1 MQVSVTA
8 VNGLERRLEVTL
20 PGEQVSREVDQRL
33 KQLARTVRLH
43 GFRQG
48 KVPLAVVR
56 RQYGS
61 QVHMEAVSD
70 LMARS
75 FSEAVSQQNLRPA
88 AGPRL
93 EPLQVEPGSELRY
106 AAVFEVLPQI
116 TVKPLESI
124 SIERPIATVSTEDVD
139 QMIESMRRQKPIFTP
154 VERPAANGDRVW
166 INYEGRIDGELFPG
180 GKGDDLKVILG
191 AGSVL
196 KELDEALHGMQVGES
211 KTVDAHF
218 PADYGAKSVAGKAAV
233 FQVSVTKI
241 ESQTLPEVDAAF
253 AESFGVT
260 EGGVEELRNGVKLSM
275 EREVSEAAHARV
287 RNQLLDALYQA
298 NPLELPRVLIDEQI
312 RELQVQ
318 MLRRAGVQQLDQL
331 PPKEPYEEPARRR
344 VALGLLMGE
353 IVRSQAL
360 RVERSRVAARLE
372 ALVATHPDPEAAK
385 RQYLQSREAMEQIES
400 AALEDQA
407 IEWLLTQVKVTDKP
421 ATFRELTGFG
431 ENS

>member
-1 MQVSVTA
+1 VTA

-70 LMARS
+70 LMERS

>member
-70 LMARS
+70 LMERS
-75 FSEAVSQQNLRPA
+75 FSEAVTQQNLRPA

-93 EPLQVEPGSELRY
+93 EPLQVEPGAELRY

-116 TVKPLESI
+116 TVQPLAGI
-124 SIERPIATVSTEDVD
+124 AVERPIATVSAEDVD
-139 QMIESMRRQKPIFTP
+139 QMIDSMRRQKPIFTA
-154 VERPAANGDRVW
+154 VERPAEATDRVW

-196 KELDEALHGMQVGES
+196 KELDEALHGMRVGES

-218 PADYGAKSVAGKAAV
+218 PEDYGAKSVAGKAAV
-233 FQVSVTKI
+233 FQVSVTRV
-241 ESQTLPEVDAAF
+241 ESQTLPEIDAAF
-253 AESFGVT
+253 AESFGVS
-260 EGGVEELRNGVKLSM
+260 EGGVEELRSGVQLSM

-360 RVERSRVAARLE
+360 RVERARVAARLE

-421 ATFRELTGFG
+421 ATFKELTGFG
-431 ENS
+431 ENT

>member
-1 MQVSVTA
+1 
-8 VNGLERRLEVTL
+8 
-20 PGEQVSREVDQRL
+20 
-33 KQLARTVRLH
+33 
-43 GFRQG
+43 
-48 KVPLAVVR
+48 
-56 RQYGS
+56 
-61 QVHMEAVSD
+61 
-70 LMARS
+70 
-75 FSEAVSQQNLRPA
+75 
-88 AGPRL
+88 
-93 EPLQVEPGSELRY
+93 
-106 AAVFEVLPQI
+106 
-116 TVKPLESI
+116 
-124 SIERPIATVSTEDVD
+124 
-139 QMIESMRRQKPIFTP
+139 MR
-154 VERPAANGDRVW
+154 
-166 INYEGRIDGELFPG
+166 
-180 GKGDDLKVILG
+180 
-191 AGSVL
+191 
-196 KELDEALHGMQVGES
+196 VGES
-211 KTVDAHF
+211 KTVDARF

-260 EGGVEELRNGVKLSM
+260 EGGVEELRNGVQLSM

>member
-70 LMARS
+70 LMERS

-154 VERPAANGDRVW
+154 VERPAGNGDRVW

-421 ATFRELTGFG
+421 ATFRKLTGFG

>member
-70 LMARS
+70 LMERS
-75 FSEAVSQQNLRPA
+75 FSEAVTQQNLRPA

-93 EPLQVEPGSELRY
+93 EPLQVEPGAELRY

-116 TVKPLESI
+116 TVQPLAGI
-124 SIERPIATVSTEDVD
+124 AVERPIATVSAEDVD
-139 QMIESMRRQKPIFTP
+139 QMIDSMRRQKPIFTA
-154 VERPAANGDRVW
+154 VERPAEATDRVW

-196 KELDEALHGMQVGES
+196 KELDEALHGMRVGES

-218 PADYGAKSVAGKAAV
+218 PEDYGAKSVAGKAAV
-233 FQVSVTKI
+233 FQVSVTQV
-241 ESQTLPEVDAAF
+241 ESQTLPEIDAAF
-253 AESFGVT
+253 AESFGVS
-260 EGGVEELRNGVKLSM
+260 EGGVEELRSGVQLSM

-360 RVERSRVAARLE
+360 RVERARVAARLE

-421 ATFRELTGFG
+421 ATFKELTGFG
-431 ENS
+431 ENT

>member
-8 VNGLERRLEVTL
+8 VNGLERRLEVTV

-70 LMARS
+70 LMERS
-75 FSEAVSQQNLRPA
+75 FSEAVTQQNLRPA

-116 TVKPLESI
+116 TVQPLGSI
-124 SIERPIATVSTEDVD
+124 AIERPTATVSTEDVD
-139 QMIESMRRQKPIFTP
+139 QMIESMRRQKPIFTT
-154 VERPAANGDRVW
+154 VERPAVATDRVW

-196 KELDEALHGMQVGES
+196 KELDEALHGMQAGES
-211 KTVDAHF
+211 KTVNAHF
-218 PADYGAKSVAGKAAV
+218 PEDYGAKSVAGKAAV
-233 FQVSVTKI
+233 FQVSVTKV
-241 ESQTLPEVDAAF
+241 ESQTLPEVDGAF

-260 EGGVEELRNGVKLSM
+260 EGGVEELRSGVQLSM
-275 EREVSEAAHARV
+275 EREVGEAAHARV

-360 RVERSRVAARLE
+360 RVERARVAARLE
-372 ALVATHPDPEAAK
+372 ALVATHPDPDAAK

-431 ENS
+431 ENT

>member
-48 KVPLAVVR
+48 KMPLAVVR

>member
-20 PGEQVSREVDQRL
+20 PGEQVTREVDQRL
-33 KQLARTVRLH
+33 KHLARTVRLH

-61 QVHMEAVSD
+61 QVHMEAVSE
-70 LMARS
+70 LMERS
-75 FSEAVSQQNLRPA
+75 FSEAVTQQNLRPA

-93 EPLQVEPGSELRY
+93 EPLQVEPGTELKY

-116 TVKPLESI
+116 ALKPLAEI
-124 SIERPIATVSTEDVD
+124 AIDRPVATVSEEDID
-139 QMIESMRRQKPIFTP
+139 QMIESMRRQKPIFAA
-154 VERPAANGDRVW
+154 VGRPAEASDRVW
-166 INYEGRIDGELFPG
+166 INYEGKIDGELFPG

-191 AGSVL
+191 AGNVL
-196 KELDEALHGMQVGES
+196 KELDDALHGMQVGES
-211 KTVDAHF
+211 KTVDARF
-218 PADYGAKSVAGKAAV
+218 PEDYGAKTVAGKAAV
-233 FQVSVTKI
+233 FQVTVTKI
-241 ESQTLPEVDAAF
+241 ESQTLPTVDEAF
-253 AESFGVT
+253 AEAFGVS
-260 EGGVEELRNGVKLSM
+260 EGGVAELRNGVRQSM
-275 EREVSEAAHARV
+275 EREVADAAHGRV
-287 RNQLLDALYQA
+287 RSQLLDALYAA

-318 MLRRAGVQQLDQL
+318 MLRRAGVQQLEQL

-372 ALVATHPDPEAAK
+372 AAVASHPDPDALK
-385 RQYLQSREAMEQIES
+385 RQYLQSKEAMEQIES

-407 IEWLLTQVKVTDKP
+407 IDWLLTQVKVTDK
-421 ATFRELTGFG
+421 AVSFKELTGFG
-431 ENS
+431 ENT

>member
-70 LMARS
+70 LMERS

-154 VERPAANGDRVW
+154 VERPAGNGDRVW

>member
-33 KQLARTVRLH
+33 KKLARTVRLH

-70 LMARS
+70 LMEQS
-75 FSEAVSQQNLRPA
+75 FSLAVTQQNLRPA

-93 EPLQVEPGSELRY
+93 EPLQVEPGTELRY

-116 TVKPLESI
+116 TVQPLESI
-124 SIERPIATVSTEDVD
+124 AIERPTATVSDADVD
-139 QMIESMRRQKPIFTP
+139 QMIESMRRQKPVFTA
-154 VERPAANGDRVW
+154 VERPAVASDRVW
-166 INYEGRIDGELFPG
+166 ITYEGRIDGELFPG

-196 KELDEALHGMQVGES
+196 KELDEALHGMQVGEF
-211 KTVDAHF
+211 KTVNALF
-218 PADYGAKSVAGKAAV
+218 PEDYGAKSVAGKAAV
-233 FQVSVTKI
+233 FQVSVSKI

-253 AESFGVT
+253 ADSFGVT
-260 EGGVEELRNGVKLSM
+260 EGGVEELRNGVRLSM

-298 NPLELPRVLIDEQI
+298 NPLELPRVLIEEQI

-318 MLRRAGVQQLDQL
+318 MLRRAGVQQLDKL

-353 IVRSQAL
+353 IVRAQAL
-360 RVERSRVAARLE
+360 RVERARVAARLE
-372 ALVATHPDPEAAK
+372 ALVATHPEPEAAK

-431 ENS
+431 ENT

>member
-70 LMARS
+70 LMERS
-75 FSEAVSQQNLRPA
+75 FSEAVTQQNLRPA

-93 EPLQVEPGSELRY
+93 EPLQVEPGAELRY

-116 TVKPLESI
+116 TVQPLAGI
-124 SIERPIATVSTEDVD
+124 AVERPIATVSAEDVD
-139 QMIESMRRQKPIFTP
+139 QMIDSMRRQKPIFTA
-154 VERPAANGDRVW
+154 VERPAEATDRVW

-196 KELDEALHGMQVGES
+196 KELDEALHGMRVGES

-218 PADYGAKSVAGKAAV
+218 PEDYGAKSVAGKAAV
-233 FQVSVTKI
+233 FQVSVTRV
-241 ESQTLPEVDAAF
+241 ESQTLPEIDAAF
-253 AESFGVT
+253 AESFGVS
-260 EGGVEELRNGVKLSM
+260 EGGVEELRSGVQLSM

-360 RVERSRVAARLE
+360 RVERARVAARLE
-372 ALVATHPDPEAAK
+372 AVVATHPDPDAAK

-421 ATFRELTGFG
+421 ATFKELTGFG
-431 ENS
+431 ENT

>member
-70 LMARS
+70 LMERS
-75 FSEAVSQQNLRPA
+75 FSEAVTQQNLRPA

-116 TVKPLESI
+116 TVQPLESI
-124 SIERPIATVSTEDVD
+124 AVERPTATVSAADVD
-139 QMIESMRRQKPIFTP
+139 QMIDSMRRQKPIFTP
-154 VERPAANGDRVW
+154 VERPAIATDRVW

-211 KTVDAHF
+211 KTVDARF
-218 PADYGAKSVAGKAAV
+218 PEDYGAKTVAGKAAV

-241 ESQTLPEVDAAF
+241 ESQSLPEVDAAF
-253 AESFGVT
+253 AESFGVS
-260 EGGVEELRNGVKLSM
+260 EGGVEELRNGVQLSM

-360 RVERSRVAARLE
+360 RVERARVAARLE

-421 ATFRELTGFG
+421 ATFKELTGFG
-431 ENS
+431 ENT

>member
-1 MQVSVTA
+1 
-8 VNGLERRLEVTL
+8 
-20 PGEQVSREVDQRL
+20 VDQRL

-70 LMARS
+70 LMERS
-75 FSEAVSQQNLRPA
+75 FSEAVTQQNLRPA

-93 EPLQVEPGSELRY
+93 EPLQVEPGAELRY

-116 TVKPLESI
+116 TVQPLEGI
-124 SIERPIATVSTEDVD
+124 AIERPIATVSAEDVD
-139 QMIESMRRQKPIFTP
+139 QMIDSMRRQKPIFTA
-154 VERPAANGDRVW
+154 VERPAEATDRVW

-180 GKGDDLKVILG
+180 GKGDELKVILG

-196 KELDEALHGMQVGES
+196 KELDEALHGMRVGES

-218 PADYGAKSVAGKAAV
+218 PEDYGAKSVAGKAAV
-233 FQVSVTKI
+233 FQVSVTQV
-241 ESQTLPEVDAAF
+241 ESQTLPEIDAAF
-253 AESFGVT
+253 AESFGVS
-260 EGGVEELRNGVKLSM
+260 EGGVEELRSGVQQSM

-360 RVERSRVAARLE
+360 RVERARVAARLE
-372 ALVATHPDPEAAK
+372 AVVATHPDPEAAK

-421 ATFRELTGFG
+421 ATFKELTGFG
-431 ENS
+431 ENT

>member
-1 MQVSVTA
+1 MQVSVTS

-20 PGEQVSREVDQRL
+20 PGEQVSREVDERL
-33 KQLARTVRLH
+33 KHLARTVRLH

-61 QVHMEAVSD
+61 QVHMEAVSE
-70 LMARS
+70 LMERS
-75 FSEAVSQQNLRPA
+75 FSEAVTQQNLRPA

-93 EPLQVEPGSELRY
+93 EPLQVEPGTELKY

-116 TVKPLESI
+116 SLKPLSDI
-124 SIERPIATVSTEDVD
+124 AIERPTASVSEEDVD
-139 QMIESMRRQKPIFTP
+139 QMIESMRRQKPIFTS
-154 VERPAANGDRVW
+154 VERPAEASDRVW
-166 INYEGRIDGELFPG
+166 INYEGKIDGELFPG

-191 AGSVL
+191 AGNVL
-196 KELDEALHGMQVGES
+196 KELDEALHGMKVGDS
-211 KTVDAHF
+211 KTVNARF
-218 PADYGAKSVAGKAAV
+218 PDDYGAKTVAGKEAV
-233 FQVSVTKI
+233 FQVEVTKV
-241 ESQTLPEVDAAF
+241 ESQTLPTVDEAF

-260 EGGVEELRNGVKLSM
+260 EGGVAELRSGVRQSM
-275 EREVSEAAHARV
+275 EREVGDAAHGRV
-287 RNQLLDALYQA
+287 RNQLLDALYAA

-318 MLRRAGVQQLDQL
+318 MLRRAGVQQLEQL

-353 IVRSQAL
+353 IVRSQAM

-372 ALVATHPDPEAAK
+372 ATVANHPDPEALK
-385 RQYLQSREAMEQIES
+385 RQYLQSKEAMEQIES

-407 IEWLLTQVKVTDKP
+407 IDWLLTQVKVTDK
-421 ATFRELTGFG
+421 ALTFKELTGFG

>member
-56 RQYGS
+56 RQYGN

-70 LMARS
+70 LMERS
-75 FSEAVSQQNLRPA
+75 FSEAVTQQNLRPA

-116 TVKPLESI
+116 TVQALDSI
-124 SIERPIATVSTEDVD
+124 AIERPAATVSAEDVE
-139 QMIESMRRQKPIFTP
+139 QMIESMRRQKPIFTA
-154 VERPAANGDRVW
+154 VDTPADATNRVW

-196 KELDEALHGMQVGES
+196 KELDQALHGMRVGES
-211 KTVDAHF
+211 KTVDARF
-218 PADYGAKSVAGKAAV
+218 PDDYGAKTVAGKAAV
-233 FQVSVTKI
+233 FQVSVTKV
-241 ESQTLPEVDAAF
+241 EAQTLPEVDAAF

-260 EGGVEELRNGVKLSM
+260 EGGVEELRNGVQLSM

-318 MLRRAGVQQLDQL
+318 MLRRAGVQQLEQL

-372 ALVATHPDPEAAK
+372 AIVATHPDPEAAK

-407 IEWLLTQVKVTDKP
+407 IEWLLTQVKVTDKA
-421 ATFRELTGFG
+421 ATFKELTGFG
-431 ENS
+431 ENT

>member
-70 LMARS
+70 LMERS

-421 ATFRELTGFG
+421 ATFRKLTGFG

>member
-70 LMARS
+70 LMERS

>member
-70 LMARS
+70 LMERS
-75 FSEAVSQQNLRPA
+75 FSEAVTQQNLRPA

-93 EPLQVEPGSELRY
+93 EPLQVEPGTELRY

-116 TVKPLESI
+116 TVQPLESI
-124 SIERPIATVSTEDVD
+124 AIERPTVTVSDEDVN
-139 QMIESMRRQKPIFTP
+139 QMIESMRRQKPVFSA
-154 VERPAANGDRVW
+154 VERPAAASDRVW

-191 AGSVL
+191 TGSVL

-211 KTVDAHF
+211 KTVEARF
-218 PADYGAKSVAGKAAV
+218 PEDYGAKSVAGKAAI

-260 EGGVEELRNGVKLSM
+260 EGGVEELRSGVRLSM
-275 EREVSEAAHARV
+275 EREVSEAAQARV

-298 NPLELPRVLIDEQI
+298 NPLELPRVLIEEQI

-372 ALVATHPDPEAAK
+372 AVVATHPDPEAAK

-407 IEWLLTQVKVTDKP
+407 IEWLLSQVKVTDKP

>member
-70 LMARS
+70 LMERS
-75 FSEAVSQQNLRPA
+75 FSEAVTQQNLRPA

-93 EPLQVEPGSELRY
+93 EPLQVEPGAELRY

-116 TVKPLESI
+116 TVQPLAGI
-124 SIERPIATVSTEDVD
+124 AVERPIATVSAEDVD
-139 QMIESMRRQKPIFTP
+139 QMIDSMRRQKPIFTA
-154 VERPAANGDRVW
+154 VERPAEASDRVW

-196 KELDEALHGMQVGES
+196 KELDEALHGMRVGES
-211 KTVDAHF
+211 KTVNAHF
-218 PADYGAKSVAGKAAV
+218 PEDYGAKSVAGKAAV
-233 FQVSVTKI
+233 FQVSVTQV
-241 ESQTLPEVDAAF
+241 ESQTLPEIDAAF
-253 AESFGVT
+253 AESFGVA
-260 EGGVEELRNGVKLSM
+260 EGSVEELRSGVQQSM

-360 RVERSRVAARLE
+360 RVERARVAARLE

-421 ATFRELTGFG
+421 ATFKELTGFG
-431 ENS
+431 ENT

>member
-56 RQYGS
+56 RQYGN

-70 LMARS
+70 LMERS
-75 FSEAVSQQNLRPA
+75 FSEAVTQQNLRPA

-116 TVKPLESI
+116 TVQPLASI
-124 SIERPIATVSTEDVD
+124 AVERPTATVSAEDVE
-139 QMIESMRRQKPIFTP
+139 QMIESMRRQKPVFTA
-154 VERPAANGDRVW
+154 VERPAEANDRVW

-191 AGSVL
+191 TGSVL
-196 KELDEALHGMQVGES
+196 KELDDALHGMQVGES
-211 KTVDAHF
+211 KTVNARF
-218 PADYGAKSVAGKAAV
+218 PEDYGAKSVAGKEAV

-260 EGGVEELRNGVKLSM
+260 EGGVEELRNGVQLSM
-275 EREVSEAAHARV
+275 EREVNDAAQARV

-318 MLRRAGVQQLDQL
+318 MLRRAGVQKLDQL

-360 RVERSRVAARLE
+360 RVERARVAARLE
-372 ALVATHPDPEAAK
+372 AVVATHPDPEAAK

-431 ENS
+431 ENT

>member
-20 PGEQVSREVDQRL
+20 PGDQVSREVDQRL

-70 LMARS
+70 LMERS

-154 VERPAANGDRVW
+154 VERPAAHGDRVW

-421 ATFRELTGFG
+421 ATFRKLTGFG

>member
-70 LMARS
+70 LMERS
-75 FSEAVSQQNLRPA
+75 FSEAVTQQNLRPA

-116 TVKPLESI
+116 TVQPLESI
-124 SIERPIATVSTEDVD
+124 AVERPTATVSAADVD
-139 QMIESMRRQKPIFTP
+139 QMIDSMRRQKPIFTP
-154 VERPAANGDRVW
+154 VERPAIATDRVW

-211 KTVDAHF
+211 KTVDARF
-218 PADYGAKSVAGKAAV
+218 PEDYGAKTVAGKAAV

-241 ESQTLPEVDAAF
+241 ESQSLPEVDAAF
-253 AESFGVT
+253 AESFGVS
-260 EGGVEELRNGVKLSM
+260 EFGVEELRNGVQLSM

-360 RVERSRVAARLE
+360 RVERARVAARLE

-421 ATFRELTGFG
+421 ATFKELTGFG
-431 ENS
+431 ENT

>member
-70 LMARS
+70 LMERS
-75 FSEAVSQQNLRPA
+75 FSEAVTQQNLRPA

-93 EPLQVEPGSELRY
+93 EPLQVEPGAELRY

-116 TVKPLESI
+116 TVQPLEGI
-124 SIERPIATVSTEDVD
+124 AIERPIATVSAEDVD
-139 QMIESMRRQKPIFTP
+139 QMIDSMRRQKPIFTA
-154 VERPAANGDRVW
+154 VERPAEATDRVW

-180 GKGDDLKVILG
+180 GKGDELKVILG

-196 KELDEALHGMQVGES
+196 KELDEALHGMRVGES

-218 PADYGAKSVAGKAAV
+218 PEDYGAKSVAGKAAV
-233 FQVSVTKI
+233 FQVSVTQV
-241 ESQTLPEVDAAF
+241 ESQTLPEIDAAF
-253 AESFGVT
+253 AESFGVS
-260 EGGVEELRNGVKLSM
+260 EGGVEELRSGVQQSM

-360 RVERSRVAARLE
+360 RVERARVAARLE
-372 ALVATHPDPEAAK
+372 AVVATHPDPEAAK

-421 ATFRELTGFG
+421 ATFKELTGFG
-431 ENS
+431 ENT

>member
-70 LMARS
+70 LMERS
-75 FSEAVSQQNLRPA
+75 FSEAVTQQNLRPA

-116 TVKPLESI
+116 TVQPLESI
-124 SIERPIATVSTEDVD
+124 AVERPTATVSAADVD
-139 QMIESMRRQKPIFTP
+139 QMIDSMRRQKPIFTP
-154 VERPAANGDRVW
+154 VERPAIATDRVW

-211 KTVDAHF
+211 KTVDARF
-218 PADYGAKSVAGKAAV
+218 PEDYGAKTVAGKAAV

-241 ESQTLPEVDAAF
+241 ESQSLPEVDAAF
-253 AESFGVT
+253 AESFGVS
-260 EGGVEELRNGVKLSM
+260 EGGVEELRNGVQLSM

-360 RVERSRVAARLE
+360 RVERARVTARLE

-421 ATFRELTGFG
+421 ATFKELTGFG
-431 ENS
+431 ENT